1 GAGNGAK
8 GTVATATPPLVEHD
22 RARLRR
28 SYPAPPRAEARRLRR
43 AGCTWCPSMAV
54 PAQRAEPHPLIID
67 AYLQVLLEQAASDL
81 ILTAG
86 APPNMRKD
94 GALV

>member
-1 GAGNGAK
+1 
-8 GTVATATPPLVEHD
+8 
-22 RARLRR
+22 
-28 SYPAPPRAEARRLRR
+28 
-43 AGCTWCPSMAV
+43 MAV

-94 GALV
+94 GALVPIAPDPLRP